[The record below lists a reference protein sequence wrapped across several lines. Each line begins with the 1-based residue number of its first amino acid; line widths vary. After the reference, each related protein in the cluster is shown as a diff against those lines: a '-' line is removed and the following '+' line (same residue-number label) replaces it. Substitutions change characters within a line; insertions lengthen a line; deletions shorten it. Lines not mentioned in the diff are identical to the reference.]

1 MVTINN
7 LSQTLGQWIR
17 WMRLQRALTWSLRGL
32 AAALGLSLLI
42 GGVGL
47 YQAKLLKQEFL
58 ALILF
63 CVVALPVA
71 FAIAAYFWRIQIM
84 PAARYFDR
92 AFHLKERVSTALE
105 LQNESHS
112 ADMIQKQLDDAVR
125 VSRKVKPSRDLP
137 LQVGKWDIG
146 LAVIFALLLAAI
158 WFRGGTLFAAASQ
171 QRAVEEAI
179 AAEQTKIE
187 EIIKEI
193 NTSESLTAEQKKAL
207 AKPLEDALKELK
219 DNPTTEG
226 AVSTLVSTS
235 EQLKSLSNQ
244 QAAQT
249 QQALTQTGSSLASQE
264 GSPLEAVGKD
274 LANGNFASAASK
286 LANMDLS
293 QMTPEQLQK
302 LAEQLDATAKSL
314 AATNP
319 QIAQQLANA
328 AQAIRSG
335 DITAAQQAM
344 SSAASQMVQA
354 GQQVTASQMATQA
367 VGQLQQGA
375 GQIVAAGGGQNPSQG
390 GAMAQQAGSSQQN
403 GQSNG
408 GSGSGS
414 GTGSAPQSNQPGS
427 EASSA
432 PIEQNNGA
440 GDGGESAYQQIYAPS
455 LLGGAGGDT
464 LGVPT
469 SGEDGEVIGTS
480 PTTAEDGQSLVPYTE
495 VYSQYNQFNRQA
507 LENGEVPVQFMDVV
521 RNYFGSLQP

>member
-1 MVTINN
+1 MTTINQ
-7 LSQTLGQWIR
+7 LTQTLGLWIR
-17 WMRLQRALTWSLRGL
+17 WMRLQRALTWFLRGL
-32 AAALGLSLLI
+32 AVALGLSLLV

-71 FAIAAYFWRIQIM
+71 FAIAAYFWRVQTM
-84 PAARYFDR
+84 QAARYFDR
-92 AFHLKERVSTALE
+92 VFHLDERVSTALE

-112 ADMIQKQLDDAVR
+112 AEMIQKQLDDAVR

-137 LQVGKWDIG
+137 LRLPKFD
-146 LAVIFALLLAAI
+146 LALALVFAALLGMI
-158 WFRGGTLFAAASQ
+158 WFRGETLFAAASQ

-179 AAEQTKIE
+179 AAEQTEIE

-193 NTSESLTAEQKKAL
+193 NTSESLTTEQKEAL
-207 AKPLEDALKELK
+207 AKPLEDALKELEN
-219 DNPTTEG
+219 NPSMEG

-235 EQLKSLSNQ
+235 EQLKSLSGQ

-264 GSPLEAVGKD
+264 GTPLETVGKD
-274 LANGNFASAASK
+274 LAKGNFASAASK

-302 LAEQLDATAKSL
+302 LAEQLESMANSL
-314 AATNP
+314 SATNP
-319 QIAQQLANA
+319 QLAQQLANA

-335 DITAAQQAM
+335 DLASAQQSLA
-344 SSAASQMVQA
+344 SAASQMVQA
-354 GQQVTASQMATQA
+354 GQQVTAAQMATQA
-367 VGQLQQGA
+367 AGQLQQGA
-375 GQIVAAGGGQNPSQG
+375 GQIVAAGGGQTPSQG
-390 GAMAQQAGSSQQN
+390 GAIAQSGSSQQS

-414 GTGSAPQSNQPGS
+414 GSGSAPQSSQAGS

-455 LLGGAGGDT
+455 LLGGAGGDM

-469 SGEDGEVIGTS
+469 SGEDGEVIGES